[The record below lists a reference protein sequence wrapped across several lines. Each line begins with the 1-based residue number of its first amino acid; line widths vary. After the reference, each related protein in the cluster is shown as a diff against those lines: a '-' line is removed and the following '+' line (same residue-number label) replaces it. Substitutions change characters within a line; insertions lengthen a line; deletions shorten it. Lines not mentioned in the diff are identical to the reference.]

1 MCADVSHKHK
11 STRPGCCQHLTWP
24 LLLFSLVAVSVV
36 VFVGT
41 GPKYLGSLDAGLCI
55 QKCRAIILVS
65 GGA

>member
-1 MCADVSHKHK
+1 MLFILNMA
-11 STRPGCCQHLTWP
+11 STP
-24 LLLFSLVAVSVV
+24 FSLVAVSVVVV

-41 GPKYLGSLDAGLCI
+41 GPKYLGALDAGLCI